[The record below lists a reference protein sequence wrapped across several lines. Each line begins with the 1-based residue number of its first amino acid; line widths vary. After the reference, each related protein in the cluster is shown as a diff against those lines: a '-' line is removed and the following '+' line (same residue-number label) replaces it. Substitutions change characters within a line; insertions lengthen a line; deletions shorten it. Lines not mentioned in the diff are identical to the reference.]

1 MNWRVVLGLVLAA
14 AAVAIGWSLWR
25 QRGPEV
31 APLEAGRSDYTLHDF
46 ELVAL
51 DREGHESFTLRAPRL
66 TRDPAVRTLSI
77 ATPTFVIPPRAGA
90 PGAPWD
96 VRSRTGWVSAEGD
109 EIRLRG
115 DVVATTDGNDGKPV
129 RMDTQQLDVFPNAH
143 RATSAVAVSVRQPG
157 LILNG
162 HGMDAKLDARVVML
176 RNVKAR
182 YEKSP

>member
-1 MNWRVVLGLVLAA
+1 MSWRVVLGLVLAV

-25 QRGPEV
+25 QHGADL

-46 ELVAL
+46 ELIAL
-51 DREGHESFTLRAPRL
+51 DEAGKQSFTLRAPLL

-77 ATPTFVIPPRAGA
+77 TTPLFLIPPRNEGGA
-90 PGAPWD
+90 AWN
-96 VRSRTGWVSAEGD
+96 VRSRTGWVSEKGD

-115 DVVATTDGNDGKPV
+115 DVVATSDSTGGQPV
-129 RMDTQQLDVFPNAH
+129 RMDTQQLNVFPNAH
-143 RATSAVAVSVRQPG
+143 RATSPVAVSVRQPG

-182 YEKSP
+182 YEKSN